1 LFKIFYYHLQRAQY
15 TSTMANSLIKSQ
27 EDNTPILSQLESNP
41 VDQFLTGQLSERT
54 RRAYQAD
61 LHHFFSYLQ
70 IESPTLAILGA
81 IRFREIT
88 EFRNHLA
95 ERGYK
100 RTSINRKLSSLKA
113 FFKMLVAAGHIEQNP
128 ADSTLVR
135 GFKVDDTLSGK
146 AIAPQALKSI
156 LHAIENEEDPLA
168 RTRDTAIFQLLTYG
182 GLRRSEVANMSWENM
197 IQEGI
202 FHVLQLPDTKS
213 GTTQEIKL
221 QDVVVHYIEIYRQ
234 TLVQHGYTADRGGV
248 FISLARNKSHGKR
261 LTDQSINLIV
271 KKYARKAGVAQ
282 NITAHMFRHTC
293 CTLAIEGGAKPQ
305 QVQSHLRHKDLKT
318 TMRYYENRDNLLD
331 NASDYIKIS

>member
-1 LFKIFYYHLQRAQY
+1 MTDIAATNQPA
-15 TSTMANSLIKSQ
+15 SLPIIRITPAA
-27 EDNTPILSQLESNP
+27 DNPIE
-41 VDQFLTGQLSERT
+41 QFLTGQLSEST

-61 LHHFFSYLQ
+61 LRHFFSFLQ
-70 IESPTLAILGA
+70 LEAPSIEALGT
-81 IRFREIT
+81 IRFGEIT
-88 EFRNHLA
+88 DFRNHLA

-113 FFKMLVAAGHIEQNP
+113 FFKMLVAAGHIDHNP

-146 AIAPQALKSI
+146 AIAPQSLKEI
-156 LHAIENEEDPLA
+156 LKAIESEKKELTRA
-168 RTRDTAIFQLLTYG
+168 RDIAIFQLLTFG
-182 GLRRSEVANMSWENM
+182 GLRRSEVAKMSWENI
-197 IQEGI
+197 IQEGA
-202 FHVLQLPDTKS
+202 FNVLQLPDTKS
-213 GTTQEIKL
+213 GTNQEIKL
-221 QDVVVHYIEIYRQ
+221 QDVVIHYLEIYRQ
-234 TLVQHGYTADRGGV
+234 TLLNHGYPADNGGI

-271 KKYARKAGVAQ
+271 KKYALIAGVPQ

-293 CTLAIEGGAKPQ
+293 CTLAIEGGARPQ

-331 NASDYIKIS
+331 NASDYIKIG

>member
-1 LFKIFYYHLQRAQY
+1 MTHIARQI
-15 TSTMANSLIKSQ
+15 NS
-27 EDNTPILSQLESNP
+27 TPIIRLITDNP
-41 VDQFLTGQLSERT
+41 IEQFLAGQLSERT

-61 LHHFFSYLQ
+61 LYHFFSYLQ
-70 IESPTLAILGA
+70 IESPSLGA
-81 IRFREIT
+81 LSSINFQEIT
-88 EFRNHLA
+88 AFRNHLA

-113 FFKMLVAAGHIEQNP
+113 FFKMLIASGHLEKNP

-156 LHAIENEEDPLA
+156 LNAIGSEENELA
-168 RTRDTAIFQLLTYG
+168 RARDLAIFQLLTYG
-182 GLRRSEVANMSWENM
+182 GLRRSEVANMSWNNM
-197 IQEGI
+197 MREGV

-221 QDVVVHYIEIYRQ
+221 QDIVVHYLEIYRQ
-234 TLVQHGYTADRGGV
+234 TLLAHGYSADSGGV

-271 KKYARKAGVAQ
+271 KKYARKAGVPQ

>member
-1 LFKIFYYHLQRAQY
+1 MDNLTTNIEHTGSIQL
-15 TSTMANSLIKSQ
+15 TSSETSS
-27 EDNTPILSQLESNP
+27 PIE
-41 VDQFLTGQLSERT
+41 QFLTGQLSEST
-54 RRAYQAD
+54 RRAYKAD
-61 LHHFFSYLQ
+61 LRHFFSFLQ
-70 IESPTLAILGA
+70 VDSPSIELLNT

-88 EFRNHLA
+88 DFRNHLA
-95 ERGYK
+95 EHGYK

-113 FFKMLVAAGHIEQNP
+113 FFKMLVAAGHIDQNP

-135 GFKVDDTLSGK
+135 SFKVDDTLSGK
-146 AIAPQALKSI
+146 AIAPQALKAI
-156 LHAIENEEDPLA
+156 LSAMESEANELA
-168 RTRDTAIFQLLTYG
+168 RTRNMAIFQLLTYG
-182 GLRRSEVANMSWENM
+182 GLRRSEVANMSWIN
-197 IQEGI
+197 IIKEGV

-221 QDVVVHYIEIYRQ
+221 QDVVVHYLEIYREA
-234 TLVQHGYTADRGGV
+234 LLKHGYSDDTGAI
-248 FISLARNKSHGKR
+248 FISLAKNKSHGKR

-271 KKYARKAGVAQ
+271 KKYALRAGVPQ

-331 NASDYIKIS
+331 NASDYIKIG